1 MGKIVFRINGLTDAH
16 RFLEGGQSGIRNT
29 LLMPYGLVEEWS
41 GNLGSGVLKLSDAAA
56 SLHGID
62 GCECGLL
69 TMTRCYH
76 HKDRSSVLEIFEK
89 AATKASSFCFS
100 TTILVGATTKRPV
113 FCMGRSI
120 NSGAPSPDKIVG
132 VFIFPNVQ

>member
-1 MGKIVFRINGLTDAH
+1 MFRINGLTDTR
-16 RFLEGGQSGIRNT
+16 RFMEGGQSGIRNT

-62 GCECGLL
+62 CRECGLL

-100 TTILVGATTKRPV
+100 TTILAGVATKRPV

-120 NSGAPSPDKIVG
+120 NSGATCPDKLVG